1 MKKSLIFIVI
11 IVLII
16 FASGLLFLNYI
27 RKLPQ
32 TQLTNQQRIISY
44 EQSLEKD
51 FPNIKN
57 FWQYIP
63 LEFQDGLSWD
73 DVSPRD
79 NNVNYRTIKT
89 SKGVEKVSVI
99 DGFRILYKYPSTGD
113 FAKMHVEKSNP
124 QDYGNDKLKVIDE
137 LKFLSKDKS
146 IVQKNYGGFDY
157 YYISNDNLNESP
169 IGTAIIFFPDNQIIT
184 TIYFINQKPSD
195 RKFQTIEEFN
205 ALKDNFIKELIDN
218 KIAYRPT

>member
-57 FWQYIP
+57 F
-63 LEFQDGLSWD
+63 
-73 DVSPRD
+73 
-79 NNVNYRTIKT
+79 
-89 SKGVEKVSVI
+89 
-99 DGFRILYKYPSTGD
+99 
-113 FAKMHVEKSNP
+113 
-124 QDYGNDKLKVIDE
+124 
-137 LKFLSKDKS
+137 
-146 IVQKNYGGFDY
+146 
-157 YYISNDNLNESP
+157 
-169 IGTAIIFFPDNQIIT
+169 
-184 TIYFINQKPSD
+184 
-195 RKFQTIEEFN
+195 
-205 ALKDNFIKELIDN
+205 
-218 KIAYRPT
+218 

>member
-1 MKKSLIFIVI
+1 
-11 IVLII
+11 
-16 FASGLLFLNYI
+16 
-27 RKLPQ
+27 
-32 TQLTNQQRIISY
+32 
-44 EQSLEKD
+44 
-51 FPNIKN
+51 
-57 FWQYIP
+57 
-63 LEFQDGLSWD
+63 
-73 DVSPRD
+73 VSPRD